1 MIEHNYNPTL
11 TDEPSLDIY
20 LREIG
25 KYRLLSPAQEIELAK
40 RARSGDREAMDQL
53 TEGNLRFVVS
63 VAKEFQHRGLSL
75 ADLINEGNVGLLK
88 AVQHFDAA
96 KGCRFST
103 YALWWIRQAILKA
116 LAQQTRTIRLPMNR
130 IDKLN
135 KIYKAIQA
143 LRSDPKRMGAPPS
156 LYQIAKAVKMT
167 VEEVTDLLGNSSNQ
181 VSLDAPM
188 STDGELRLSETL
200 EGPALSPEAVLKNK
214 TLAHDIKTALS
225 VLTPRE
231 EKIVRMYYG
240 LDVDEGTPA
249 CRNSL
254 RRAGTLDSIGRKLSI
269 SRERVRQIR
278 DRALKKI
285 KVATQSGRLR
295 AYLD

>member
-1 MIEHNYNPTL
+1 MIEHNFSPAA

-25 KYRLLSPAQEIELAK
+25 RYRLLTAAEERQLAA
-40 RARSGDREAMDQL
+40 RAKDGDREAMDQL
-53 TEGNLRFVVS
+53 TEANLRFVVS
-63 VAKEFQHRGLSL
+63 IAKEFQHRGLSL
-75 ADLINEGNVGLLK
+75 ADLINEGNVGLLR
-88 AVQHFDAA
+88 AVQHFDASR
-96 KGCRFST
+96 GCRFST

-135 KIYKAIQA
+135 KIYKAAQE
-143 LRSDPKRMGAPPS
+143 LRSGPKSGGASPS
-156 LYQIAKAVKMT
+156 LYQISRATKIP
-167 VEEVTDLLGNSSNQ
+167 VEEIQDLLGNSSSQ

-188 STDGELRLSETL
+188 SEDGERRLLETM
-200 EGPALSPEAVLKNK
+200 EDPGALSPERALMDK
-214 TLAHDIKTALS
+214 TLTHDIKAALS

-231 EKIVRMYYG
+231 EKVLRLYYG
-240 LDVDEGTPA
+240 LDNNPE
-249 CRNSL
+249 
-254 RRAGTLDSIGRKLSI
+254 GTLDSVGQKLSI

-278 DRALKKI
+278 DRALR
-285 KVATQSGRLR
+285 KVKMATQSGRLR

>member
-1 MIEHNYNPTL
+1 MIEHNFSPTA

-25 KYRLLSPAQEIELAK
+25 RYRLLTAAEERQLAA
-40 RARSGDREAMDQL
+40 RAKAGDREAMDQL
-53 TEGNLRFVVS
+53 TEANLRFVVS
-63 VAKEFQHRGLSL
+63 IAKEFQHRGLSL
-75 ADLINEGNVGLLK
+75 ADLINEGNVGLLR
-88 AVQHFDAA
+88 AVQHFDASR
-96 KGCRFST
+96 GCRFST

-135 KIYKAIQA
+135 KIYKAAQE
-143 LRSDPKRMGAPPS
+143 LRSDPRAGGASPS
-156 LYQIAKAVKMT
+156 LYQISKAT
-167 VEEVTDLLGNSSNQ
+167 RIPVEEIQDLLGNSATQ

-188 STDGELRLSETL
+188 SEEGERRLVETM
-200 EGPALSPEAVLKNK
+200 EDPGALSPERALMDKSL
-214 TLAHDIKTALS
+214 THEIKAALS

-231 EKIVRMYYG
+231 EKVLRMYYG
-240 LDVDEGTPA
+240 LDHGPE
-249 CRNSL
+249 
-254 RRAGTLDSIGRKLSI
+254 GTLDSVGQKLSI

-278 DRALKKI
+278 DRALKKV
-285 KVATQSGRLR
+285 KMATQSGRLR

>member
-1 MIEHNYNPTL
+1 MIEHNFSPAA

-25 KYRLLSPAQEIELAK
+25 RYRLLTAAEERQLAA
-40 RARSGDREAMDQL
+40 RAKAGDREAVDHL
-53 TEGNLRFVVS
+53 TEANLRFVVS
-63 VAKEFQHRGLSL
+63 IAKEFQHRGLSL
-75 ADLINEGNVGLLK
+75 ADLINEGNVGLLR

-96 KGCRFST
+96 RGCRFST

-135 KIYKAIQA
+135 KIYKAAQE
-143 LRSDPKRMGAPPS
+143 LRAEPKSRGASPS
-156 LYQIAKAVKMT
+156 IYQISKAT
-167 VEEVTDLLGNSSNQ
+167 RIPVEEIQDLLGNSATQ

-188 STDGELRLSETL
+188 SEEGERRLVETM
-200 EGPALSPEAVLKNK
+200 EDPGALSPERALMDKSL
-214 TLAHDIKTALS
+214 THEIKAALS

-231 EKIVRMYYG
+231 ERVLRMYYG
-240 LDVDEGTPA
+240 LD
-249 CRNSL
+249 NSPE
-254 RRAGTLDSIGRKLSI
+254 GTLDSIGQKLSI

-278 DRALKKI
+278 DRALR
-285 KVATQSGRLR
+285 KVKMATQSRGLR

>member
-1 MIEHNYNPTL
+1 MIEHNFSPTA

-25 KYRLLSPAQEIELAK
+25 RYKLLTPAQERSLAA
-40 RARSGDREAMDQL
+40 RAKAGDREAVDQL
-53 TEGNLRFVVS
+53 TEANLRFVVS

-75 ADLINEGNVGLLK
+75 ADLINEGNVGLLR

-96 KGCRFST
+96 RGCRFST

-135 KIYKAIQA
+135 KIYKAAQE
-143 LRSDPKRMGAPPS
+143 LRSDSKNPGVSPS
-156 LYQIAKAVKMT
+156 LYQISKVT
-167 VEEVTDLLGNSSNQ
+167 RIPVEEIQDLLGHSATQ

-188 STDGELRLSETL
+188 SEEGESRLLETV
-200 EGPALSPEAVLKNK
+200 EDTGSLSPEKALMEK
-214 TLAHDIKTALS
+214 TLTHDIKTALS

-231 EKIVRMYYG
+231 EKVLRMYYG
-240 LDVDEGTPA
+240 LD
-249 CRNSL
+249 NSPE
-254 RRAGTLDSIGRKLSI
+254 GTLDSIGQKLNI

-278 DRALKKI
+278 DRALKKV
-285 KVATQSGRLR
+285 KMATQSGRLK

>member
-1 MIEHNYNPTL
+1 MIEHNFSPAA

-25 KYRLLSPAQEIELAK
+25 RYRLLTASEERQLAA
-40 RARSGDREAMDQL
+40 RAKAGDREAMDQL
-53 TEGNLRFVVS
+53 TEANLRFVVS
-63 VAKEFQHRGLSL
+63 IAKEFQHRGLSL
-75 ADLINEGNVGLLK
+75 ADLINEGNVGLLR
-88 AVQHFDAA
+88 AVQHFDASR
-96 KGCRFST
+96 GCRFST

-135 KIYKAIQA
+135 KIYKAAQE
-143 LRSDPKRMGAPPS
+143 LRSDPKGGGASPS
-156 LYQIAKAVKMT
+156 LYKISKAT
-167 VEEVTDLLGNSSNQ
+167 RIPVEEIQDLLGNSATQ

-188 STDGELRLSETL
+188 SEEGERRLVETM
-200 EGPALSPEAVLKNK
+200 EDPGALSPEKALLDKSLN
-214 TLAHDIKTALS
+214 HEIKAALS

-231 EKIVRMYYG
+231 ERVLRLYYG
-240 LDVDEGTPA
+240 LDNNPE
-249 CRNSL
+249 
-254 RRAGTLDSIGRKLSI
+254 GTLDSVGQKLSI

-278 DRALKKI
+278 DRALR
-285 KVATQSGRLR
+285 KVKMATQSGRLR